1 MSNIIR
7 RSFKLFVGNLPWT
20 IGQKELQ
27 TYFSKFGHVS
37 SSTVIFD
44 KQQGFSKGYGF
55 VTFSS
60 SDAYNSACNQN
71 LHILEGRV
79 LNVKEANTK

>member
-1 MSNIIR
+1 MSNFVR
-7 RSFKLFVGNLPWT
+7 QSYKLFVGNLPWT

-37 SSTVIFD
+37 SSSIIYD
-44 KQQGFSKGYGF
+44 KQQGFSKGFGF

-71 LHILEGRV
+71 VHFLEGRV
-79 LNVKEANTK
+79 LNVKEANNQ